1 MKRLAVFL
9 IYLIGSATCTLYADP
24 QDDLVKSIYAT
35 LEKKGWVEKR
45 FAFIVLPDGPTRCED
60 RLRNRKL
67 EERLAAL
74 MENLGAKNYVK
85 DFSVDEEKSSSPE
98 RTRCPMALYKTEK
111 IDCFIMVNVIAG
123 VYKGYLYSLKP
134 ENRMFVYTFGATNP
148 SLQTTLRLGI
158 EGKEPIELKIHKD
171 VRNLNMRSK
180 YLDQIIGMRV
190 LTDLETINVSD
201 LDLQNIPRF
210 DFDRPYRLEIFNNYI
225 KDIHASDF
233 DPNAFH
239 VDISWNLLEDDVWF
253 CDTSTIRE
261 INVVRNKLRS
271 VDCLLSN
278 DHVETVK
285 SSFNYI
291 SNISSRKI
299 GKSLKSLDLSYNGL
313 RSFPWKMFNESGMK
327 DLDLSNNQLYDIAM
341 IDLSTIERVDLS
353 KNPILKVVIGE
364 KSKNLKIL
372 RVSPKTVVEFKNPIS
387 RCASVDS
394 TSKTPSPEK
403 NCVKVEYE

>member
-1 MKRLAVFL
+1 MTRL
-9 IYLIGSATCTLYADP
+9 
-24 QDDLVKSIYAT
+24 
-35 LEKKGWVEKR
+35 
-45 FAFIVLPDGPTRCED
+45 
-60 RLRNRKL
+60 
-67 EERLAAL
+67 
-74 MENLGAKNYVK
+74 
-85 DFSVDEEKSSSPE
+85 
-98 RTRCPMALYKTEK
+98 
-111 IDCFIMVNVIAG
+111 
-123 VYKGYLYSLKP
+123 
-134 ENRMFVYTFGATNP
+134 
-148 SLQTTLRLGI
+148 
-158 EGKEPIELKIHKD
+158 
-171 VRNLNMRSK
+171 
-180 YLDQIIGMRV
+180 
-190 LTDLETINVSD
+190 
-201 LDLQNIPRF
+201 
-210 DFDRPYRLEIFNNYI
+210 
-225 KDIHASDF
+225 
-233 DPNAFH
+233 FH

-313 RSFPWKMFNESGMK
+313 RSFSWKMFNESGMK